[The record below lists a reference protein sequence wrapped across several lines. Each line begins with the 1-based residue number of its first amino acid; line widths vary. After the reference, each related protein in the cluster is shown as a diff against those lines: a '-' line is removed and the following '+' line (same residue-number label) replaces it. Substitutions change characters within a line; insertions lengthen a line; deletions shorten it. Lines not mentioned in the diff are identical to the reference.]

1 VVIIYVSSLIAVL
14 IAVGLAEYLQFIP
27 HFSLTTAAGS
37 LYFEHFFIRTA
48 GLCTTLVISA
58 YLITSI
64 KKRIEEK
71 GRRVEIELDH
81 YRSLDKIKS
90 NFILQVTHELRGPLA
105 ALMGYHEMIMRGITG
120 PIHEKTKSTIF
131 KANRRTANLL
141 TMIDEMI
148 DYAYMKSEEEVELP
162 KTETSLKEA
171 FDHNFDLF
179 LNPAKEKGITFTSN
193 CSKDLKIMT
202 NRDLLNIILSN
213 LLSNAIRYSPAQ
225 TSVTVNAER
234 ENDEIHIMVKDEG
247 IGIKPDEID
256 RIFEEFYIH

>member
-193 CSKDLKIMT
+193 CSVLT
-202 NRDLLNIILSN
+202 SANICYGEC
-213 LLSNAIRYSPAQ
+213 RK
-225 TSVTVNAER
+225 R
-234 ENDEIHIMVKDEG
+234 K
-247 IGIKPDEID
+247 
-256 RIFEEFYIH
+256 R